1 MPSTASAASRV
12 EGLDLA
18 RAVAILAMV
27 LINFQVFL
35 LARPGELLPDLS
47 WRWLIH
53 APSGRSSALFV
64 TLAGAGIALMA
75 RSPDRRA
82 VRLTLLKRALFL
94 LVAGNL
100 LILVWWIDI
109 LHFYAFFLAIA
120 ALLFFGFTRRQLLPA
135 AVAITLFAALLDVA
149 FEWPESEYWT
159 PRGMALDV
167 FVDGVHPVLPWI
179 AFVLVGYWVGQQD
192 LADPGTRRRL
202 MLGAALL
209 AASAELV
216 SAALAALAAE
226 LAWPPELA
234 SLLGT
239 GWSPEPLYVLGAAST
254 SVLAIAGCQE
264 VVTRF
269 RTARLVRALVATGQ
283 LSFTIYILHALV
295 GVGIP
300 RWVMGLEDAMRWGPV
315 TIWWAVFCALVVPL
329 AWAYRARFARGPL
342 EWGMRK
348 LCGATPPA
356 APSAASPPTPVPPRW
371 PWALVGLAAVA
382 ILAIRAVGI
391 VDPGL
396 GCGEDVVLTERASS
410 ELTLSCP
417 RRGFALVLP
426 AAREVTLETSAS
438 VDVMLEL
445 WGPTKRIGIDD
456 DSGPGLNARL
466 THELR
471 AGTYRVVVRP
481 YDRDLGPFAVAL
493 AR

>member
-1 MPSTASAASRV
+1 MPATTPAASRV

-18 RAVAILAMV
+18 RSVAILAMV

-35 LARPGELLPDLS
+35 LERPGETLPDLP

-100 LILVWWIDI
+100 LILVWYIDI
-109 LHFYAFFLAIA
+109 LHFYAVYLAIA

-135 AVAITLFAALLDVA
+135 AIAIALFAALLDAA
-149 FEWPESEYWT
+149 FEWPEHEYWT
-159 PRGMALDV
+159 APGMALDV
-167 FVDGVHPVLPWI
+167 LVEGIHPVLPWI

-192 LADPGTRRRL
+192 LADRGTRRRL

-216 SAALAALAAE
+216 SAGLAALAADLGWPAE
-226 LAWPPELA
+226 LAG
-234 SLLGT
+234 LLGT
-239 GWSPEPLYVLGAAST
+239 GWSPEPLYVLGASST
-254 SVLAIAGCQE
+254 SVLAIATCQE
-264 VVTRF
+264 VVTRWGA
-269 RTARLVRALVATGQ
+269 ARPVRALVATGQ

-295 GVGIP
+295 GVGVP
-300 RWVMGLEDAMRWGPV
+300 RWLMGLEEAMAWGPV

-342 EWGMRK
+342 EWVMRK
-348 LCGATPPA
+348 LCGATPAAAPAPA
-356 APSAASPPTPVPPRW
+356 APPSTIPPRW
-371 PWALVGLAAVA
+371 PWALVGLAVVAVS
-382 ILAIRAVGI
+382 AIRVVGI
-391 VDPGL
+391 VDPAL
-396 GCGEDVVLTERASS
+396 GCGEDGVLTDRASS
-410 ELTLSCP
+410 ELTLSCA
-417 RRGFALVLP
+417 RRGFALVVP
-426 AAREVTLETSAS
+426 TAREVTLETSAS
-438 VDVMLEL
+438 FDVMVEL

-466 THELR
+466 TQELR
-471 AGTYRVVVRP
+471 PGTYRVVVRP
-481 YDRDLGPFAVAL
+481 YDEGLGPFALAL